1 MLMKNIIIGNIL
13 AIVAN
18 ILLAVSCCANSP
30 KKVYGIQIIENIVL
44 AVADAFLGSFSGIS
58 TLLICSVRNFLLVKE
73 KFNKKCMVITSL
85 AVLFV
90 GLYVNNRG
98 FIGLLP
104 ISATIILTVC
114 TYYAKQLFAIKA
126 ALLLNIT
133 LWMIHDIAVYDFAS
147 VIFGFATAI
156 VCIISMIKAKKQ
168 ASH

>member
-1 MLMKNIIIGNIL
+1 
-13 AIVAN
+13 
-18 ILLAVSCCANSP
+18 
-30 KKVYGIQIIENIVL
+30 
-44 AVADAFLGSFSGIS
+44 
-58 TLLICSVRNFLLVKE
+58 
-73 KFNKKCMVITSL
+73 MVIKYL
-85 AVLFV
+85 AVLFI